1 VRILGVCGSLQADSA
16 NLRLL
21 RRAATML
28 PDGVTLE
35 LFDGLRDLPLFN
47 PDLEGGPVPPAVKAW
62 REAIAASDA
71 VLIATP
77 EYAHSLPG
85 ALKNA
90 IDWVVGSGE
99 LERKLVGVTAS
110 TPGPER
116 GLRGLSAL
124 LQTLGAVS
132 ARIVGGE
139 PIPRGPD
146 ADAYLEA
153 LIEGLVAAKR
163 G

>member
-1 VRILGVCGSLQADSA
+1 MRILGICGSLQADSA

-21 RRAATML
+21 HRAATML
-28 PDGVTLE
+28 PEGVTLE
-35 LFDGLRDLPLFN
+35 IFDGLRDLPLFN
-47 PDLEGGPVPPAVKAW
+47 PDLEGGPVHPAVKAW

-146 ADAYLEA
+146 ADEYLQA
-153 LIEGLVAAKR
+153 LLEGLVAAKQ